1 MNDCATK
8 IIAEILPLLDKLAD
22 CGCDG
27 RRRKAVKPL
36 SALIPVKVS
45 PSTKTQELDLAV
57 ISKEVLIASKI
68 DTVGELVSKFEPDLL
83 STKRMTPRALADI
96 EHALMGRPT
105 KPTWEE
111 ILQAIEKRNS

>member
-27 RRRKAVKPL
+27 RRKKAKPL
-36 SALIPVKVS
+36 SSIINVKVS
-45 PSTKTQELDLAV
+45 PGTKTADLDLSV
-57 ISKEVLIASKI
+57 ISREVLAQSKLDKAGDI
-68 DTVGELVSKFEPDLL
+68 ISRAEPDLL
-83 STKRMTPRALADI
+83 STRRMTYRALADI
-96 EHALMGRPT
+96 EHALMGRPA

-111 ILQAIEKRNS
+111 ILQAIEKRNA